1 MKKAVTEKDIEAGQ
15 KDGTF
20 VVVRDMLLTPGAREF
35 ASRKGITLKY
45 AVEEPPRAAA
55 PLKSEALE
63 KLIEDIVVQEVTRR
77 AAASAGSGAA
87 AAPPAAAAPAVS
99 PPSPTAEPS
108 SGPPL
113 LKADAAM
120 DQSVCLSLDAQCR
133 ETMLNLSRPEST
145 GNRAIVTV
153 VGYNRPGIVARI
165 SAVVAE
171 CGGDLADSS
180 QVILADYFSMIFI
193 VNLDG
198 LEKNNLS
205 FRIFKERLQDEAL
218 RIGQTQILVMHENIF
233 KSMHKV

>member
-1 MKKAVTEKDIEAGQ
+1 MKKAVTEKDIETGQ
-15 KDGTF
+15 KDGKF
-20 VVVRDMLLTPGAREF
+20 LVSRDMLLTPGAREF

-45 AVEEPPRAAA
+45 VTDEPPKAAA

-77 AAASAGSGAA
+77 ASAKAAGGASPAAATGSGAA
-87 AAPPAAAAPAVS
+87 ASQPARADGSAPAM
-99 PPSPTAEPS
+99 
-108 SGPPL
+108 
-113 LKADAAM
+113 LKAEAAM
-120 DQSVCLSLDAQCR
+120 DQAVCPSLDSQCR
-133 ETMLNLSRPEST
+133 ETMLNLSRPESS

-165 SAVVAE
+165 SAAVAE
-171 CGGDLADSS
+171 CGGDLADIS
-180 QVILADYFSMIFI
+180 QVILSDYFSMIFI
-193 VNLDG
+193 VKLDG
-198 LEKNNLS
+198 LERSNMS

>member
-1 MKKAVTEKDIEAGQ
+1 MKKAVTEKDIETGQ
-15 KDGTF
+15 KDGMF
-20 VVVRDMLLTPGAREF
+20 LVSREMLLTPGAREF

-45 AVEEPPRAAA
+45 VAEEPPKAAA

-63 KLIEDIVVQEVTRR
+63 KLIEDIVVQEVARR
-77 AAASAGSGAA
+77 SAASAG
-87 AAPPAAAAPAVS
+87 APAPSSAAPATTAAAS
-99 PPSPTAEPS
+99 EQAPPRIKAE
-108 SGPPL
+108 
-113 LKADAAM
+113 AAM
-120 DQSVCLSLDAQCR
+120 DQSVCSSLDAQCR
-133 ETMLNLSRPEST
+133 ETILNLSRPDST

-153 VGYNRPGIVARI
+153 VGHNRPGIVARI

-171 CGGDLADSS
+171 CGGDLADIS

-198 LEKNNLS
+198 LERNNLS